1 MVTSASLARPNVG
14 PAVARPTY
22 AHVYVENRC
31 HLKCDHCYESPES
44 HPPVRGLSLE
54 QYDELFADLARLG
67 VLVVTFSGGE
77 PMLRKDFLDIVAL
90 ARRHRFAVRIYTSG
104 TLIDEAVA
112 DRLAELRVHEVHVSL
127 YSPHADVHDT
137 FTGHEGSHAK
147 SVRGLR
153 LLHARGIRTVF
164 KSCVMTINVD
174 DLLELKALAT
184 SLGAV
189 PRFDPGIK
197 PRMNGDLSPLKY
209 ALTPDV
215 VAEKFL
221 EVPELVST
229 WGDSDPDHLC
239 DGENP
244 RRGKDFAMCAA
255 ATQLIAIN
263 ADGTVAPCAMFPS
276 TAGSYV
282 DGVAKLWREAPLF
295 NQVRGQRFD
304 EMSECSSCE
313 VQSGCDPCMA
323 YGLVEQ
329 GEQTACNSAS
339 KLNASSLHHL
349 KLRKTRSLPI
359 VLDAP
364 GAAPVA

>member
-1 MVTSASLARPNVG
+1 MAG
-14 PAVARPTY
+14 PTY

-31 HLKCDHCYESPES
+31 HLKCDHCYESPET

-67 VLVVTFSGGE
+67 VFVVTFSGGE

-90 ARRHRFAVRIYTSG
+90 ARQHRFAVRIYTSG

-112 DRLAELRVHEVHVSL
+112 DRLAELKVHEVHVSV
-127 YSPHADVHDT
+127 YSPYAEVHDA
-137 FTGHEGSHAK
+137 FTKRDGSHAK
-147 SVRGLR
+147 SMRGLR
-153 LLHARGIRTVF
+153 LLKARGIRTIF

-174 DLLELKALAT
+174 DLHELKALAL
-184 SLGAV
+184 SVGAV

-197 PRMNGDLSPLKY
+197 PRMNGDTSPLKY
-209 ALTPDV
+209 ALTPEL

-221 EVPELVST
+221 DVPDLVDT

-244 RRGKDFAMCAA
+244 RRGKDYAMCAA

-263 ADGTVAPCAMFPS
+263 ADGTVSPCAMFPRN
-276 TAGSYV
+276 AGAYTE
-282 DGVAKLWREAPLF
+282 GVGNLWRDSPLF

-304 EMSECSSCE
+304 DMSSCTSCE

-323 YGLVEQ
+323 YGIVEHGDQ
-329 GEQTACNSAS
+329 AACNSAS
-339 KLNASSLHHL
+339 KLNASGLHHL
-349 KLRKTRSLPI
+349 KLRKARSLPI
-359 VLDAP
+359 VQDAP
-364 GAAPVA
+364 SALTAV